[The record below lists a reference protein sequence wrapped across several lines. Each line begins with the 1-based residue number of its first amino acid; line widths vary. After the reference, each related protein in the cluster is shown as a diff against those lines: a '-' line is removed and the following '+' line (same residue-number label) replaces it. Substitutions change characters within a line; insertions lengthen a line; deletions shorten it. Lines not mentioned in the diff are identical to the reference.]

1 MIFDEVISG
10 FRVRYGGAAELYGI
24 VPDMACFGKII
35 GAGLPVGAYGG
46 RADIMQSVSPSGPV
60 YQAGTLS
67 GNPLAM
73 HLGCRL
79 LRYLKEHPETYTE
92 LEEKGAYLKEG
103 MQTIL
108 QEMKLPY
115 QLHQAGSLLT
125 LFFTRQSIHS
135 FTDVQTCDVTLFER
149 YFRYL
154 YDHGILIAPSPYE
167 AMFLSTAHTYEELD
181 HTLQIMREA
190 LKQLI

>member
-1 MIFDEVISG
+1 M
-10 FRVRYGGAAELYGI
+10 
-24 VPDMACFGKII
+24 
-35 GAGLPVGAYGG
+35 
-46 RADIMQSVSPSGPV
+46 
-60 YQAGTLS
+60 
-67 GNPLAM
+67 
-73 HLGCRL
+73 
-79 LRYLKEHPETYTE
+79 
-92 LEEKGAYLKEG
+92 KEG

-125 LFFTRQSIHS
+125 LFFTRQSVHS
-135 FTDVQTCDVTLFER
+135 FADVQTCDVTLFER

-181 HTLQIMREA
+181 HTLQIVRSIKTAYMSQCVQLSLQGVAVLVIGGGRIAYRKCCQLEQEGAELVVIAKQFDACFQGAAYPCITDSYRPQQLREDA
-190 LKQLI
+190 GHLPAVMFDQQ